1 MNFELMNRW
10 IRALRSDQYIR
21 VESQLRAI
29 RRDESDGK
37 KLCCALGVLA
47 DVLVQDGKYEWW
59 ESLSRGTVLLH
70 AYKGQLD
77 YGETVHVL
85 MEELGVDRKL
95 LSDVVTW
102 NDGLGLPLRW
112 TAERLRHRLYRAR
125 RKADRLRTQQLN
137 EASQ

>member
-1 MNFELMNRW
+1 MNFKLMNRW

-21 VESQLRAI
+21 VERLLRTI

-47 DVLVQDGKYEWW
+47 DILVQDGKYEWS
-59 ESLSRGTVLLH
+59 ESLSHGPVLMN
-70 AYKGQLD
+70 ADKGQLD
-77 YGETVHVL
+77 YNETIDVL
-85 MEELGVDRKL
+85 ERELDVTRKL
-95 LSDVVTW
+95 LDDVVTW

-125 RKADRLRTQQLN
+125 RKADQLRIQQLN
-137 EASQ
+137 EATQ